1 MRRQG
6 TCKERIKRG
15 KCEKVAKNLLH
26 VWRKTSRPEAGHQGV
41 VGELVEHQVA
51 GRIHLRH
58 PSSLMVFCQLICLE
72 VRAGFVSVDILDFL
86 FRIVTEVKKE
96 VKIVKEVKCQK
107 VKIMKNMKRIDG
119 S

>member
-58 PSSLMVFCQLICLE
+58 PSSLMIFCQLICLE

-86 FRIVTEVKKE
+86 FRIVTEVKCQK
-96 VKIVKEVKCQK
+96 VKSQK
-107 VKIMKNMKRIDG
+107 VKIMKNMKRSDG